1 VVAGSLARVPA
12 AHPFTHARSGTTAT
26 KEVAMHEIS
35 AFRQNLLRATY
46 LLMLVGLAIEI
57 WPGVINP
64 PPDLA
69 LARGVVR
76 SLLMGVSLM
85 AAIGIV
91 YPVRMLPLLL
101 LELTWKTIWVVAFGL
116 PLWLGGR
123 MDADVRE
130 TMKAC
135 LMGVVLFPLVIPW
148 PYVFAQ
154 LRRPGSHARPVSVPA
169 AA

>member
-1 VVAGSLARVPA
+1 
-12 AHPFTHARSGTTAT
+12 
-26 KEVAMHEIS
+26 MQEIS
-35 AFRQNLLRATY
+35 TFRRNLLRATY

-64 PPDLA
+64 PADLA

-85 AAIGIV
+85 AAVGIA

-101 LELTWKTIWVVAFGL
+101 LELTWKTIWVVAFGI
-116 PLWLGGR
+116 PLWVGGR
-123 MDADVRE
+123 MDADVFE

-135 LMGVVLFPLVIPW
+135 LLGVVLFPLVIPW
-148 PYVFAQ
+148 RYVFAQ
-154 LRRPGSHARPVSVPA
+154 LRPPASHATPVRA
-169 AA
+169 ALAA